1 MTAHVHL
8 TGDGN
13 YFEDFEVGRRMR
25 HARSATIDEV
35 ENNFI
40 SKQVMNT
47 AQAHWNE
54 AITAGSSFGDGRLV
68 FGLVTGSMTV
78 GLTSQDTAE
87 NALAELGLDNVRFRK
102 PVHHGDTLTAY
113 TEVLAAGPAD
123 CRDDAGV
130 VTTVGRAGGE
140 NFGVGRQCIAVMH
153 GLSEAH
159 VVEPKLG
166 QGVLGGV
173 LAREPDG
180 HRPGDEAEHQPAVA
194 EGGTGRNRLVPVG
207 LRGVHH
213 LFGDE
218 VVLDLVDG
226 GAASVAHAPADLE
239 VLEVVAVAGQVN
251 VSGHGF
257 PRFTTRL
264 VRR

>member
-130 VTTVGRAGGE
+130 VRFRHWGRNQHGDVVCELERTVLIKRAGHW
-140 NFGVGRQCIAVMH
+140 RRDAA
-153 GLSEAH
+153 S
-159 VVEPKLG
+159 
-166 QGVLGGV
+166 
-173 LAREPDG
+173 RE
-180 HRPGDEAEHQPAVA
+180 
-194 EGGTGRNRLVPVG
+194 
-207 LRGVHH
+207 
-213 LFGDE
+213 E
-218 VVLDLVDG
+218 VV
-226 GAASVAHAPADLE
+226 SP
-239 VLEVVAVAGQVN
+239 
-251 VSGHGF
+251 
-257 PRFTTRL
+257 
-264 VRR
+264 